1 MWHDIVN
8 LHLNHSEAMVVDL
21 LICNSK
27 SQTEKEHQDHR
38 TKPRTEWQR
47 NENGKEGRE
56 KEKIER
62 KAH

>member
-27 SQTEKEHQDHR
+27 SQTEKEHQ
-38 TKPRTEWQR
+38 PSNERTEQA
-47 NENGKEGRE
+47 ENGEKNRERE
-56 KEKIER
+56 KKNR
-62 KAH
+62 KKSSLE